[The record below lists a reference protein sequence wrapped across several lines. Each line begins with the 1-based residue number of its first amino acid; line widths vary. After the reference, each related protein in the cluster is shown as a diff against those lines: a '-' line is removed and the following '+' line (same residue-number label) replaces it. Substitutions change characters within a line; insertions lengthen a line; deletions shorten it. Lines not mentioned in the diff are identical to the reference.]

1 MNLSTIHTEV
11 RKMVRGGKTERALSG
26 AEGRAL
32 RALRRRLDVVDGQI
46 SLIVPPAGESW
57 WFAPATIVQTVK

>member
-11 RKMVRGGKTERALSG
+11 RKMVRGGETVQTRSG

-32 RALRRRLDVVDGQI
+32 RAFQRRLNVVDGQI
-46 SLIVPPAGESW
+46 SKIVPPAGESW